1 MSSVTSLVLEWA
13 EALREAAPIRPNSLL
28 HLGSPTAV
36 RQALSRLVRRGL
48 LMRVCQGVYMRTIE
62 TPYGR
67 RAPYENELIQALA
80 QSWGEVIAPNG
91 GAAANIL
98 GISEQNV
105 ISSVYW
111 TSGPSRTLRHGKR
124 SIVLRHVPPWQLSA
138 ADRPAGLLLRALVWL
153 GPAFPQE
160 IEQALEKVVP
170 GLAANDR
177 EEFVS
182 LQGVMP
188 TWLAYPVSKCLAYG

>member
-1 MSSVTSLVLEWA
+1 MPSVTSLVLEWA

-28 HLGSPTAV
+28 HLGSPTAI

-177 EEFVS
+177 EEFAS

>member
-1 MSSVTSLVLEWA
+1 MRSVTSQILEWVEELP
-13 EALREAAPIRPNSLL
+13 EATPIRSNSLL

-36 RQALSRLVRRGL
+36 RQALSRLVRRGF
-48 LMRVCQGVYMRTIE
+48 LMRVSQGIYMRTIE
-62 TPYGR
+62 TPFGR
-67 RAPYENELIQALA
+67 RAPYENQLIQALA
-80 QSWGEVIAPNG
+80 KSWGEVIAPNG
-91 GAAANIL
+91 GAAANNL

-105 ISSVYW
+105 ISSIYW
-111 TSGPSRTLRHGKR
+111 TSGPSRTLRYGKR

-138 ADRPAGLLLRALVWL
+138 ADRPAGLLLRALIWL

-160 IEQALEKVVP
+160 IEQALEQVIP

-188 TWLAYPVSKCLAYG
+188 AWLAHPVSKCLAYG